1 MKKVFLMGRSEAG
14 KTSLTQAL
22 KGEELHYHKTQYTN
36 SNEDTIDS
44 PGEYA
49 ESKHFSVGL
58 ACFSFE
64 ADVVAIV
71 HGDRKTLQQQLKADV
86 VAIVQAAD
94 EPFNLFSDGSRCFL
108 LRPLIG
114 IITKVDSPY
123 ANLPMVRQWMQN
135 MGCEHIFEV
144 NNVTREGIPELM
156 AYLQDDLP
164 KLTLEQA
171 KFKQSLGLNEWQ
183 PLPEGVEYPKDIR

>member
-1 MKKVFLMGRSEAG
+1 MKIRSIHREN
-14 KTSLTQAL
+14 TQ
-22 KGEELHYHKTQYTN
+22 N
-36 SNEDTIDS
+36 PSI
-44 PGEYA
+44 
-49 ESKHFSVGL
+49 FSVGL

-64 ADVVAIV
+64 
-71 HGDRKTLQQQLKADV
+71 ADV

-135 MGCEHIFEV
+135 SGM
-144 NNVTREGIPELM
+144 
-156 AYLQDDLP
+156 
-164 KLTLEQA
+164 
-171 KFKQSLGLNEWQ
+171 
-183 PLPEGVEYPKDIR
+183 

>member
-64 ADVVAIV
+64 ADVIAIV
-71 HGDRKTLQQQLKADV
+71 RQTSRLTCSATEAGT
-86 VAIVQAAD
+86 
-94 EPFNLFSDGSRCFL
+94 FSFAR
-108 LRPLIG
+108 
-114 IITKVDSPY
+114 
-123 ANLPMVRQWMQN
+123 
-135 MGCEHIFEV
+135 
-144 NNVTREGIPELM
+144 
-156 AYLQDDLP
+156 
-164 KLTLEQA
+164 
-171 KFKQSLGLNEWQ
+171 
-183 PLPEGVEYPKDIR
+183 

>member
-1 MKKVFLMGRSEAG
+1 MKKLFLMGRSEAG

-22 KGEELHYHKTQYTN
+22 KGEELHYVKTQYTN
-36 SNEDTIDS
+36 TNDDTIDS

-49 ESKHFSVGL
+49 ESKRFSVGL

-71 HGDRKTLQQQLKADV
+71 
-86 VAIVQAAD
+86 QAAD
-94 EPFNLFSDGSRCFL
+94 EPFSLFSSSSHCFIQ
-108 LRPLIG
+108 RPFIG

-123 ANLPMVRQWMQN
+123 ANVPMIKQWMIN
-135 MGCEHIFEV
+135 AGCERIFVV
-144 NNVTREGIPELM
+144 NNKTREGIQELLE
-156 AYLQDDLP
+156 YLADDLP

-171 KFKQSLGLNEWQ
+171 KFMQSIGLNEWD
-183 PLPEGVEYPKDIR
+183 PLPEGVSYPEGI